1 MQYYYAFSSPFFLS
15 FFPLSYRLLTLPP
28 LNYSL
33 SIIARDGG
41 NLTAVCSVLI
51 EVYRFY
57 DTVSAV
63 LAGSPSNFN
72 ARLFSQLLSDMLGVE
87 VEVATVGSDD
97 DGDG

>member
-1 MQYYYAFSSPFFLS
+1 M
-15 FFPLSYRLLTLPP
+15 
-28 LNYSL
+28 
-33 SIIARDGG
+33 
-41 NLTAVCSVLI
+41 CSVLI

-63 LAGSPSNFN
+63 LAGSPSDFN

>member
-15 FFPLSYRLLTLPP
+15 LFPLSYRLLTPR
-28 LNYSL
+28 NYSL
-33 SIIARDGG
+33 SIIAHDGG

-57 DTVSAV
+57 DTVSVV
-63 LAGSPSNFN
+63 LAGSPSDFN

-87 VEVATVGSDD
+87 VEVAAVGSDD